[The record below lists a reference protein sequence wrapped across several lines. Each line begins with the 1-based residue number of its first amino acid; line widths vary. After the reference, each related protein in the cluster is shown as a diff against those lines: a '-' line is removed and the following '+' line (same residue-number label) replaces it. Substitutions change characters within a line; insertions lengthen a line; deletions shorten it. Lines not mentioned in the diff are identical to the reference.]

1 MLEDDE
7 QFNVELKK
15 FEKMMDEGN
24 SFYFEP
30 DSLEDIIDHYIVK
43 NKIKKA
49 TFAVDFALN
58 LYPGLIFFEL
68 RKAQLFSTSG
78 KLKESLLILQNLEK
92 LEPDNA
98 EVYITIASIFSQLR
112 DHPKAIKYFE
122 KAIEIERIN
131 GDFDQESHE
140 ILLDLA
146 LEYEN
151 NNDFLGAIKV
161 LEQIL
166 ELAPDNESAIYEIA
180 FCYERIGDFD
190 KCISYY
196 ERYIDDHPYS
206 FTAWYNLGN
215 IYFLKKNIEK
225 ALWAYDYSIIINE
238 NFSSAYFNMGN
249 TFMQIDDF
257 DQAIKS
263 YRKCLEIDKED
274 DLALCYLGE
283 ALERKGE
290 LEDALKHYKLAIK
303 YNPEL
308 ADAYIGIGIVKDLM
322 GKTSQAISYF
332 QKAIQIQP
340 QNDNYHHVLG
350 EALFKLDRFA
360 EAELELEKAL
370 QLNPKS
376 ADTVE
381 LLAKIKYSYNVIEA
395 IDFLSQSELKE
406 SLSISAAMYKV
417 KLLWEAGQQTES
429 LTLFKNRLIEN
440 YNETLESIT
449 SQFPEHHLIKN
460 FITIIKD
467 HVK

>member
-1 MLEDDE
+1 MLENDE
-7 QFNVELKK
+7 QFNVELKR
-15 FEKMMDEGN
+15 FEKMMEDGD
-24 SFYFEP
+24 SSYFDP

-58 LYPGLIFFEL
+58 LYPGAIFFEL

-98 EVYITIASIFSQLR
+98 EVFLTIASIFSQLR
-112 DHPKAIKYFE
+112 DHSKAIKYFE
-122 KAIEIERIN
+122 KALDIERMN
-131 GDFDQESHE
+131 GDFDQESHD
-140 ILLDLA
+140 IMLDLA

-151 NNDFLGAIKV
+151 NNDFLGAIKILEQV
-161 LEQIL
+161 LEV
-166 ELAPDNESAIYEIA
+166 APDNESAIYEIA

-196 ERYIDDHPYS
+196 EQYIDNHPYS

-215 IYFLKKNIEK
+215 IYFLKKNIDK

-249 TFMQIDDF
+249 TLMQVDRFDD
-257 DQAIKS
+257 AISAYK
-263 YRKCLEIDKED
+263 KCLDIDKED

-283 ALERKGE
+283 ALERKGD
-290 LEDALKHYKLAIK
+290 LENALKHYKLAVK
-303 YNPEL
+303 HNPDL
-308 ADAYIGIGIVKDLM
+308 ADAYVGIGIVKDLM
-322 GKTSQAISYF
+322 GKTSLSISYF

-340 QNDNYHHVLG
+340 QNDNFHHVLG
-350 EALFKLDRFA
+350 EALFKLDRYA

-370 QLNPKS
+370 QLNSKS
-376 ADTVE
+376 SDTVE
-381 LLAKIKYSYNVIEA
+381 LLAKIKYSFNVNES
-395 IDFLSQSELKE
+395 IDFLTQYELKE
-406 SLSISAAMYKV
+406 SLSTSTAMYKV
-417 KLLWEAGQQTES
+417 KLLWEDGKQTDA
-429 LTLFKNRLIEN
+429 LTLFKNELTKN
-440 YNETLESIT
+440 YNETLEAIT
-449 SQFPEHHLIKN
+449 SHFPEHHLIKH
-460 FITIIKD
+460 FITIIKQ